1 MRDWTPITCTVLQV
15 YNLGGKPVADVERLG
30 TPPRKFIGLPV
41 LVQGGGA
48 RSAFVPPSVGAE
60 VLVGF
65 SADAWGFPSPYVM
78 GAWADREMLLASGQ
92 QADEPEGDTADATL
106 DAEALALQN
115 GGAQMVIDRHG
126 AIRETPAPGQPYRVE
141 LTDGAQVFVSRDG
154 ESGDRA
160 TLAGA
165 LVPLLQQWQ
174 AAIIALQTQVAA
186 ATLTLEAV
194 VASSPI
200 VPPLPPY
207 VAPTPPTTPTIDL
220 IGSAVLRL
228 SSETPANEGDVPE
241 N

>member
-160 TLAGA
+160 VLAGA
-165 LVPLLQQWQ
+165 LVTLLQDWYSQFV
-174 AAIIALQTQVAA
+174 ALQS
-186 ATLTLEAV
+186 V
-194 VASSPI
+194 VATIAAQQTPPI
-200 VPPLPPY
+200 TYLP
-207 VAPTPPTTPTIDL
+207 VSPTTPTIDL